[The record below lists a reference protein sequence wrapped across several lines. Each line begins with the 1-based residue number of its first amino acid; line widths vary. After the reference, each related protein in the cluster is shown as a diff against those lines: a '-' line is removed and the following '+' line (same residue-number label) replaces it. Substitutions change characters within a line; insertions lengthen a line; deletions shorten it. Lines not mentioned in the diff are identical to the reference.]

1 MFHEKGNT
9 AGINEQPCDTMRAC
23 PWGFPHHSL
32 QPNPLAVVLQKCHHP
47 SVVMQRK
54 SFGNIRDIIQWLE
67 NIAAAGTG
75 SMM

>member
-9 AGINEQPCDTMRAC
+9 DDINEQPCDTMRAC

-32 QPNPLAVVLQKCHHP
+32 QPYSLAVVLYKCHHP
-47 SVVMQRK
+47 IVVMQRK
-54 SFGNIRDIIQWLE
+54 SYIRDIIQQLE
-67 NIAAAGTG
+67 NIAATGTA